1 MPRKTKK
8 EETIVMEESAILE
21 NASAETGE
29 VLESGSPVES
39 GSPMDGE
46 TLTGGESSVEEELL
60 NPDEAAMDG
69 ELPGSGEAAID
80 DGLPD
85 PGEAFMDDEL
95 TGSGE
100 AAMDGELPGSGEASI
115 TKELSG
121 SYEAEAKEVLPNS
134 GEDAESDD
142 SASGNVLM
150 DGNQPDKAHLFM
162 EETEIGNVGG
172 VELQPED
179 AGMPLLRPEKM
190 RQPTQTDLSRK
201 FLLRTGI
208 TMKAAREKIPL
219 KPQPL
224 PENGKQRLHLQQNR
238 SPRQGKPPLPP
249 SFP

>member
-1 MPRKTKK
+1 MSWKAAPLQK
-8 EETIVMEESAILE
+8 
-21 NASAETGE
+21 AE
-29 VLESGSPVES
+29 P
-39 GSPMDGE
+39 PWMGE

-69 ELPGSGEAAID
+69 ELPGSGEAAMD

-95 TGSGE
+95 PDSGEAAMDDELTDPNEAFMDGELTGSGE
-100 AAMDGELPGSGEASI
+100 AAMDGELPDSGEASI